1 MKNIFIG
8 KNGIPYAA
16 GELAI
21 GKIDN
26 NQYLLENYS
35 MRELHDLYT
44 KHYGDYS
51 YVYSNILVAK
61 INVYDKSKDINS
73 FIFKDQIFWFDK
85 NTRMGLMNLAN
96 CSNDTLDIVLGNEII
111 TFPTEDFKKFLVDLE
126 LYASKCYVQTQNHIN
141 SVRKLQ
147 TVDEFLKYDYTT
159 GYPEKIVLK

>member
-21 GKIDN
+21 SKIVD

-35 MRELHDLYT
+35 MQELHDLYT

-51 YVYSNILVAK
+51 YVYPNILVAK
-61 INVYDKSKDINS
+61 INAYDKSKEINS
-73 FIFKDQIFWFDK
+73 FIFKDQLFWFDK
-85 NTRMGLMNLAN
+85 NTRIGLMYLAN
-96 CSNDTLDIVLGNEII
+96 CSDDTMDIVLGNEII
-111 TFPTEDFKKFLVDLE
+111 TFLTEDFKKFLVDLE

-141 SVRKLQ
+141 SARKLK